1 MTTFGSMTQRAFTLY
16 ILRKALS
23 LCI

>member
-1 MTTFGSMTQRAFTLY
+1 MTQRAFTLY